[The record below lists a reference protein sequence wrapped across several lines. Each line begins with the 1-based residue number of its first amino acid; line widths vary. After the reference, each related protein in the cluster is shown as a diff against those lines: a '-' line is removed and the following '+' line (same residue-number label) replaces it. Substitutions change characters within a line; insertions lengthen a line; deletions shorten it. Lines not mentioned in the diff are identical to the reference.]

1 MSTSM
6 LLALIACGL
15 ALAALYTN
23 AKNKATP
30 PDDDTID
37 VLTAISIDADLPA
50 TMRVDATLLRS
61 EIEMFHY
68 EAPVWD
74 GIHHVPFSRRI
85 ETYMDAIRVIQDQ
98 IEPFCYDP
106 DPTHWKL
113 TTMRAAQEA
122 MGALT
127 ELSYSLL
134 NLAVTP
140 NPTDTQTGPQIA
152 LE

>member
-6 LLALIACGL
+6 LLALIACGM
-15 ALAALYTN
+15 ALAALYAN
-23 AKNKATP
+23 AKNKVAP

-50 TMRVDATLLRS
+50 TMREDATLLRS
-61 EIEMFHY
+61 EIEMFRY
-68 EAPVWD
+68 EAPVWG

-85 ETYMDAIRVIQDQ
+85 ETYMDAIHVIQDQ
-98 IEPFCYDP
+98 IKPFCHDP
-106 DPTHWKL
+106 GPTHWKL
-113 TTMRAAQEA
+113 ATMRAAQEA
-122 MGALT
+122 IGALT

-140 NPTDTQTGPQIA
+140 NPTDAQTGSQIT